1 MAYTVYMF
9 YRRGS
14 LYAYTMTKEFRDRFI
29 QERNKEKFVE
39 VKKKVSESSLPL
51 LFTTYPHQK
60 LNEIPLNYDQDKYIT
75 MIGTGQ
81 EEEILSSTAD
91 DLEREMNDVEEY
103 FTHLFS
109 TKGSPKKKYENAI
122 FQLTNT
128 SRHEE
133 GVLRSNINM
142 FHLFFHLFLE
152 TLVFRESVDEY
163 E

>member
-9 YRRGS
+9 YRNNG
-14 LYAYTMTKEFRDRFI
+14 LYAYTMTKEYRDRFI
-29 QERNKEKFVE
+29 QERNKDKFVE
-39 VKKKVSESSLPL
+39 VKKKIEESSLPL
-51 LFTTYPHQK
+51 LLITYPKLK
-60 LNEIPLNYDQDKYIT
+60 LNEIPLNYDKDNYIV

-103 FTHLFS
+103 FTHIFS
-109 TKGSPKKKYENAI
+109 TKGSPKKKYESAI

-128 SRHEE
+128 SRHQE

-142 FHLFFHLFLE
+142 FHLFFHLFRE
-152 TLVFRESVDEY
+152 TLVFRESIEEY